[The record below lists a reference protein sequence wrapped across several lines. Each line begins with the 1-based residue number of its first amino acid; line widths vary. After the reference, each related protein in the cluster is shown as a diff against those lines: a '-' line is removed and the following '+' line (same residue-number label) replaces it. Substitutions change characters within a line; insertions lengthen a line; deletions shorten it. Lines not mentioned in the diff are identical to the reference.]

1 MISFTIY
8 DERKTLAQGVNMVD
22 LETIGYTNDIEL
34 ANEIES
40 QSDFTRTE
48 NGSTFQI
55 KGSNLIPYLSELN
68 IKSNN
73 INVDKWYRVNY
84 KY

>member
-1 MISFTIY
+1 MIDFTVY
-8 DERKTLAQGVNMVD
+8 NETKTPMQDVSVVS
-22 LETIGYTNDIEL
+22 LEAIGYTNDIEI

-40 QSDFTRTE
+40 QSDFSRTE

-68 IKSNN
+68 IKDV
-73 INVDKWYRVNY
+73 NVDKWYRVNY
-84 KY
+84 RY

>member
-1 MISFTIY
+1 MIDFTVY
-8 DERKTLAQGVNMVD
+8 NERKTLAQGVNMVD
-22 LETIGYTNDIEL
+22 LETIGYTNDIEI

-40 QSDFTRTE
+40 QSDFIRTE

-68 IKSNN
+68 IKDV
-73 INVDKWYRVNY
+73 NVDKWYRVNY
-84 KY
+84 RY

>member
-1 MISFTIY
+1 MIDFTVY
-8 DERKTLAQGVNMVD
+8 NERKTLAQGVNMVD
-22 LETIGYTNDIEL
+22 LEAIGYTNDIEI

-68 IKSNN
+68 IKDV
-73 INVDKWYRVNY
+73 NVDKWYRVNY
-84 KY
+84 RY